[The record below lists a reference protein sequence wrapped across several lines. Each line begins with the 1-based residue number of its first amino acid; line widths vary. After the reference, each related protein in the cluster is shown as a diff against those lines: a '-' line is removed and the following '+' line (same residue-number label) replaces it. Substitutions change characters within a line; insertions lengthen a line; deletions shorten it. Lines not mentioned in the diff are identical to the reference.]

1 MSNMKHSGQYFKLPS
16 CFIASFILGMVFF
29 SVPSFA
35 LQGSEKTGVVDIGK
49 ILRLMP
55 EMKKAEAT
63 LQAETVPVQKQ
74 LDRMNLE
81 LKNAIALYEQQKQSL
96 SPAVRSQK
104 ESELKQK
111 IQALQNYRKTNA
123 DVLEK
128 RKQTLFSGIRLKLM
142 NVVQSIAQQEDFS
155 VVLDKAASLY
165 AKPDHDLTLKVMKQ
179 LNIQ

>member
-1 MSNMKHSGQYFKLPS
+1 MKHSRKYSKLPC
-16 CFIASFILGMVFF
+16 CFFATFILGMVFF
-29 SVPSFA
+29 TLPSFA

-63 LQAETVPVQKQ
+63 LQAESVPVQKQ
-74 LDRMNLE
+74 LDRMNQE
-81 LKNAIALYEQQKQSL
+81 LKNAIALYEQQKQSMA
-96 SPAVRSQK
+96 PAVRSQK

-111 IQALQNYRKTNA
+111 IQALRNYQKTNA
-123 DVLEK
+123 GVLEK
-128 RKQTLFSGIRLKLM
+128 RKQTLFSGIRQKIM

-155 VVLDKAASLY
+155 VVLDKAVSLY
-165 AKPDHDLTLKVMKQ
+165 AKPDHDLTLKVMQQ